1 MHRRIPQVRRATSR
15 DIEGILALE
24 ALFPGDRITRR
35 TLLRLM
41 RSPTAFIW
49 VVPSRT
55 VPLDCVQ
62 AALVLLIRHNT
73 RVARI
78 YSLAVAPVVRGQGL
92 ATALVETAQRW
103 ATEAGKLAISLEVRC
118 DNSAARALYQRLGYT
133 PVSALSGYYD
143 DGGDGL
149 RLQKKLRRRSDAQV

>member
-1 MHRRIPQVRRATSR
+1 MRRATSR

-24 ALFPGDRITRR
+24 VLFPGDRITRR
-35 TLLRLM
+35 SLSRLM

-49 VVPSRT
+49 VVRSRT
-55 VPLDCVQ
+55 VPSDRVQ
-62 AALVLLIRHNT
+62 AALVLLIRRNT

-78 YSLAVAPVVRGQGL
+78 YSLAVTPAARGQGL
-92 ATALVETAQRW
+92 ATALVEAAQRW
-103 ATEAGKLAISLEVRC
+103 ATHAGKLAISLEVRC

-143 DGGDGL
+143 DGGNGL
-149 RLQKKLRRRSDAQV
+149 RLQKKLRRGSDAHV